1 MIKLLSINARWALKL
16 LLFVYNYIMIMK
28 NIFFLFALLPV
39 LTFAQTVNWIN
50 DTIYKDG
57 APYCLLVKISG
68 SEVNSIYSIRTNT
81 NIEVAIAK
89 SDANNRSFFL
99 VTFLAS
105 TKTASFPY
113 SLYFG
118 NKLSIAIVENDLI
131 RFNLLNQEGETRFVA
146 IYNNYYNNSNNTGNP
161 NTSYNDQYITIERDR
176 HGMIFVIGENIKQDN
191 KPIGTCKT
199 YSGIDLGEHYETF
212 SYYLSNGM
220 KCAEATI
227 TGIGATK
234 CTIITMKDNATH
246 VIEIQNRAAREDEIV
261 KWLSLNYYL

>member
-1 MIKLLSINARWALKL
+1 
-16 LLFVYNYIMIMK
+16 MK
-28 NIFFLFALLPV
+28 NIFVLFAFLPI

-50 DTIYKDG
+50 DTVYKDG

-68 SEVNSIYSIRTNT
+68 SEANSIYSIRTNS
-81 NIEVAIAK
+81 NMEVAIAK
-89 SDANNRSFFL
+89 LDANNRSFFL

-105 TKTASFPY
+105 SKTASFPY
-113 SLYFG
+113 STYFG
-118 NKLSIAIVENDLI
+118 NKISIAIVENDLI
-131 RFNLLNQEGETRFVA
+131 RYNMINQEGVTRFCA
-146 IYNNYYNNSNNTGNP
+146 IYNYNNSNSTGNP
-161 NTSYNDQYITIERDR
+161 NVPYNDQYITIERDR
-176 HGMIFVIGENIKQDN
+176 HGMIFVIGNNIKQDN

-199 YSGIDLGEHYETF
+199 YSGLDQGEHYETF
-212 SYYLSNGM
+212 SYYLSNGT

-227 TGIGATK
+227 SGIGSTI